1 MLKEDKGQRMFLVN
15 KNRNHA
21 VIEQDIFTKY
31 KLYVYVLR

>member
-15 KNRNHA
+15 KSRKHA
-21 VIEQDIFTKY
+21 VIKQDIFIKY